1 MDKPGH
7 LIDPVKNDKGKRRQ
21 RILLVVRW
29 PVGGIRT
36 FMRYVYSRFD
46 PLKYK
51 FTIVAPEVEE
61 LSTLL
66 KDLSDLQ
73 IQCITVERRPRL
85 NRFALVIS
93 REILK
98 GRYDLIH
105 SHGLISGLCA
115 SVGALIT
122 RTPHI
127 LTLHDLFL
135 RKQFEG
141 TSGRL
146 KKLGISLALL
156 QPDILHTVSNDARDN
171 LLNFSSLKK
180 TIKKKVVVIPHGIET
195 LRFLKAERRDLR
207 TELNLPKNSFLIGF
221 FGRFMSPKGFKYLV
235 DAIEVLHK
243 RNDLPSKPIVIAVGE
258 GGFQSREKRDIVR
271 RGLEEYFIFM
281 PFMPDISSVLKGLD
295 IVAMPSIW
303 EACGL
308 LAMETLVSGVP
319 LISTSCLGLREV
331 VEKTPSRVVFP
342 ANSKALAD
350 ALMDEM
356 VNSTKKNS
364 LEYAGYA
371 SKRFDVQKESERL
384 EKLYGDLELGKV

>member
-1 MDKPGH
+1 MHKPGQ
-7 LIDPVKNDKGKRRQ
+7 LIDPVKDDKGKRRQ

-36 FMRYVYSRFD
+36 FLRYVYSRFD

-93 REILK
+93 REIFK

-115 SVGALIT
+115 SVGALMT

-180 TIKKKVVVIPHGIET
+180 PLKKKVVVIPHGIEA
-195 LRFLKAERRDLR
+195 LRFLKAESRDLR
-207 TELNLPKNSFLIGF
+207 TELNLPKNLFLIGF

-271 RGLEEYFIFM
+271 RGLEEHFIFM

-295 IVAMPSIW
+295 VVAMPSIW

-308 LAMETLVSGVP
+308 LAMEALVAGVP
-319 LISTSCLGLREV
+319 LVSTSCMGLREV
-331 VEKTPSRVVFP
+331 VNETPSRIVPP
-342 ANSKALAD
+342 ANSEALAG
-350 ALMDEM
+350 ALIDEM
-356 VNSTKKNS
+356 KNSTKKNS
-364 LEYAGYA
+364 IQYTSYA
-371 SKRFDVQKESERL
+371 SMRFDVQKESERL
-384 EKLYGDLELGKV
+384 KNLYESFGIKQ